1 MHLKLTSILVTI
13 IVMTIR
19 FQAMAQSQPVTWTVE
34 QLVSPEALAE
44 RINANKAPLPLV
56 ISVGPSALIKG
67 SVDAGEAHEKASISQ
82 LKSILAKE
90 PKNREVIIYCGCC
103 PFAKC
108 PNVRPALALLKDL
121 KFSDAKL
128 LNLEKNIKTDW
139 IDKGYPVNE
148 K

>member
-1 MHLKLTSILVTI
+1 MHLKLTSILVMI

-90 PKNREVIIYCGCC
+90 SKNREVIIYCGCC

-128 LNLEKNIKTDW
+128 LNLEKNVKTDW

>member
-1 MHLKLTSILVTI
+1 MYLRLTALLVTI
-13 IVMTIR
+13 IMVTTG
-19 FQAMAQSQPVTWTVE
+19 FQAMAQSQPETWTVE
-34 QLVSPEALAE
+34 QLVSPHALAE
-44 RINANKAPLPLV
+44 RIKANKAPLPLV

-67 SVDAGEAHEKASISQ
+67 SVDAGEAHEKASIFQ

-121 KFSDAKL
+121 KFSEAKL
-128 LNLEKNIKTDW
+128 LNLEKNVKTDW